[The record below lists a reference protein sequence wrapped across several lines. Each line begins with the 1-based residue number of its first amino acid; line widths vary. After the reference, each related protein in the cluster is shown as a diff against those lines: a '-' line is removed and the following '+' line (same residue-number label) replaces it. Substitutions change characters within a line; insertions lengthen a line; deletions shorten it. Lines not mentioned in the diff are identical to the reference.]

1 MWPLC
6 EDDAIGFRFFAR
18 LLIFAAG
25 VLVGLVT
32 LLTLDRL
39 AVWPID
45 LLANFRVQLLEVAV
59 LLTLIAA
66 LLRARIAFVICAI
79 AAVVNGAVVVPSFTG
94 SQPAAV
100 RGGPTLTMGHLNA
113 QSGTINVVALRSYLR
128 ATDPG
133 LFVILNPNPSTVQAL
148 DTNAAGYA
156 VIPVSVNGSHFA
168 WVLVL
173 TRVPIFGIRHPLQP
187 GMPKAAMEAVV
198 ELGATEVAVLFL
210 HTESPYTPS
219 RNDQLHRALAAAARW
234 SARGAPAP
242 RGRGRFQHH
251 AVVRRV
257 RHAVAERSPAQL
269 ARGVRYPAVVPG
281 GASAARHPDRQCA
294 AQRPAHRGRARHRPE
309 LRLGAS
315 QPARN
320 HRVACVLRPRLSG
333 SQDARRGKALQTPA

>member
-1 MWPLC
+1 MGRLC

-100 RGGPTLTMGHLNA
+100 RGGPTLSMGHLNA
-113 QSGTINVVALRSYLR
+113 QSGTINVTALRSYLR
-128 ATDPG
+128 ATHPG
-133 LFVILNPNPSTVQAL
+133 LFVILNPNPSTVEAL

-187 GMPKAAMEAVV
+187 GMPNAAMEAVL
-198 ELGATEVAVLFL
+198 ELGTTEIAVLFL
-210 HTESPYTPS
+210 HTESPYTPA

-234 SARGAPAP
+234 SRAVRLPHVVEGDFNTTPWSAAFDTLLRNGHLHNSLVGFGIQPSFPAAHPLLAIPIDNALLSDQLTAVARGTGPSF
-242 RGRGRFQHH
+242 GSEH
-251 AVVRRV
+251 
-257 RHAVAERSPAQL
+257 RSLHVTIAL
-269 ARGVRYPAVVPG
+269 R
-281 GASAARHPDRQCA
+281 AS
-294 AQRPAHRGRARHRPE
+294 
-309 LRLGAS
+309 
-315 QPARN
+315 
-320 HRVACVLRPRLSG
+320 
-333 SQDARRGKALQTPA
+333 